1 MRLRATETEV
11 LQGGLCSPGS
21 GELVMA
27 VQMRTCPGCG
37 LEMPLSE
44 RSYDR
49 KFHAS
54 AECWSVFEEVLAVEF
69 QNGVLF
75 GQVHQ
80 LTVDAYAVQHAGGQH
95 PDKSVCVH
103 LVGLYL
109 TQERGVAP
117 VEVPPLLQRVVSGT
131 SSWLHLEPPEA
142 RAPLTVYDVAV
153 AETPQTH
160 ALRVREW
167 AAEVWRIWGLHHKA
181 VRYIASDLVGPA
193 HRVVR

>member
-1 MRLRATETEV
+1 MTI
-11 LQGGLCSPGS
+11 
-21 GELVMA
+21 
-27 VQMRTCPGCG
+27 CPGCG
-37 LEMPLSE
+37 LEIPLSE

-69 QNGVLF
+69 QNAVLF

-80 LTVDAYAVQHAGGQH
+80 LTVDAYAVQHAGGRH

-109 TQERGVAP
+109 MLERGVAP
-117 VEVPPLLQRVVSGT
+117 VEVPPLLQRLASRM
-131 SSWLHLEPPEA
+131 SWPHLDAPEA
-142 RAPLTVYDVAV
+142 RTSLTVYDVAA
-153 AETPQTH
+153 AESPQTH

-167 AAEVWRIWGLHHKA
+167 AAEVWRTWVAHHDTA
-181 VRYIASDLVGPA
+181 RELASDLAGPA
-193 HRVVR
+193 ERVVR

>member
-1 MRLRATETEV
+1 MT
-11 LQGGLCSPGS
+11 
-21 GELVMA
+21 

-44 RSYDR
+44 QSYDR

-69 QNGVLF
+69 QNAVLF

-95 PDKSVCVH
+95 PDKSACVH

-109 TQERGVAP
+109 MLEQGVAP
-117 VEVPPLLQRVVSGT
+117 VKVPPLLQLLARRK
-131 SSWLHLEPPEA
+131 SWLHLDAPEV
-142 RAPLTVYDVAV
+142 RASLTVCDVAV
-153 AETPQTH
+153 AESPQMH

-167 AAEVWRIWGLHHKA
+167 AAEVSRAWSPHHDA
-181 VRYIASDLVGPA
+181 ARELARHLLGPA
-193 HRVVR
+193 ERVVR

>member
-1 MRLRATETEV
+1 MT
-11 LQGGLCSPGS
+11 
-21 GELVMA
+21 

-37 LEMPLSE
+37 LEMPLSA

-69 QNGVLF
+69 QNAVLF

-80 LTVDAYAVQHAGGQH
+80 LTVDAYAVQHAGGRH

-109 TQERGVAP
+109 MLERGIAP
-117 VEVPPLLQRVVSGT
+117 MEVPPFLQHVASRG
-131 SSWLHLEPPEA
+131 SWPHLDPPEA
-142 RAPLTVYDVAV
+142 RATLTVYDVALT
-153 AETPQTH
+153 ETPQTH
-160 ALRVREW
+160 ASVVRDW
-167 AAEVWRIWGLHHKA
+167 AAQVWMAWSPHHDAARELARDLA
-181 VRYIASDLVGPA
+181 VPA
-193 HRVVR
+193 GRM

>member
-1 MRLRATETEV
+1 M
-11 LQGGLCSPGS
+11 
-21 GELVMA
+21 
-27 VQMRTCPGCG
+27 
-37 LEMPLSE
+37 SE

-69 QNGVLF
+69 QNAVLF

-80 LTVDAYAVQHAGGQH
+80 LTVDAYAVQHAGGKH

-109 TQERGVAP
+109 MLEWGVAP
-117 VEVPPLLQRVVSGT
+117 VEVPPLLQHLASGT
-131 SSWLHLEPPEA
+131 SWLHLDPPEA
-142 RAPLTVYDVAV
+142 RASLTVYDVAV
-153 AETPQTH
+153 AEGAQMH

-167 AAEVWRIWGLHHKA
+167 AAQVWRAWSPHHDAARELARGLIVPA
-181 VRYIASDLVGPA
+181 QRLVR
-193 HRVVR
+193 